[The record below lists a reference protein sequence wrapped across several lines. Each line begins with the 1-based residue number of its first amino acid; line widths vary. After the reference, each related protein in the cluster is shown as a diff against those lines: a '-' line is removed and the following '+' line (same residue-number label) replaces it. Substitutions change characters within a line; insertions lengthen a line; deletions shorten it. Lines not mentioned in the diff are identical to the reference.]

1 MNYKQGVH
9 FNLPEAHYFGKETV
23 HWLNRSKIVKIDSL
37 SAEELMDCD
46 YTPSQST
53 ALRVGSAVH
62 QRWLE
67 DKEEYIVIHESL
79 RTKIGRAKKEEAIAA
94 GKDYLSKDEL
104 TTVNALIQGLDRS
117 PNCSSIK
124 EDLIGAEITILDD
137 DYNGIPAKI
146 RLDGFS
152 KDGYIIDLKTTSA
165 ELTKEGIR
173 ETFEK
178 FGYKYQVNM
187 YFEVAKKWAKELG
200 VEEVKG
206 FKFVFV
212 SKTNNKAAVVTVDKL
227 DQEPITL
234 EMIEKCSRVKEKLSN
249 QAAGITPEEQVIE
262 LFDTPKY
269 LKIDLENKALVLDT
283 LAQLSVL

>member
-1 MNYKQGVH
+1 MYKAGVY
-9 FNLPEAHYFGKETV
+9 FGLPEAHYFGEETV
-23 HWLNRSKIVKIDSL
+23 HWLNRSKIVKIDQL
-37 SAEELMDCD
+37 SATELMDCD
-46 YTPSQST
+46 YTPSSST

-62 QRWLE
+62 AIWLE
-67 DKEEYIVIHESL
+67 DKQEYVIIENL
-79 RTKIGRAKKEEAIAA
+79 RTKVNKELRDKVIAE
-94 GKDYLSKDEL
+94 GKDYLTKPEHI
-104 TTVNALIQGLDRS
+104 TAQGLITGLERS
-117 PNCSSIK
+117 KNCAEVK
-124 EDLIGAEITILDD
+124 KNLLGAEITILDD

-187 YFEVAKKWAKELG
+187 YTEIAKKWAKELG
-200 VEEVKG
+200 VPEVKG

-234 EMIEKCSRVKEKLSN
+234 EMKEKCGRVKAKL
-249 QAAGITPEEQVIE
+249 ADHVKGIAPTEEVIE

-283 LAQLSVL
+283 LNQLSIL